1 MKYSPFSKVAV
12 LSAAM
17 LMSAEVLAVECSEV
31 VWNESVLSKYPS
43 ISEYCQGVV
52 ERDGRTFVQ
61 LDAKFIS
68 ANDGKAKL
76 QFEHPD
82 GSYGDTFETEK
93 LSDDFRV
100 TLSGRPTRIEDIPR
114 NSELHVFM
122 PPDRFELVGDLESTS
137 TIANLS
143 AYENNSLLPDTG
155 SNLPLVFLLGLMT
168 CLAGAV
174 MTASR
179 KLFRS

>member
-1 MKYSPFSKVAV
+1 MKKSRCSKVAV
-12 LSAAM
+12 LGMAM
-17 LMSAEVLAVECSEV
+17 FMSASVWAVECNDV
-31 VWNESVLSKYPS
+31 VWKDAVLSKYPT

-68 ANDGKAKL
+68 ADDGRAKL

-82 GSYGDTFETEK
+82 GSYGDTFETDK

-114 NSELHVFM
+114 NSQLHVFM
-122 PPDRFELVGDLESTS
+122 PPDRFELVGDLESSS
-137 TIANLS
+137 TIASLS
-143 AYENNSLLPDTG
+143 AYEEPGVLPDTG
-155 SNLPLVFLLGLMT
+155 SNLPVILLMGLLSG
-168 CLAGAV
+168 LAGIV
-174 MTASR
+174 LTVRR